1 MSTAK
6 KNQNVKVVLDT
17 NVYISAILFAGKPE
31 RIRKLS
37 KEGKIEVFISEVV
50 IAEIAEVLR
59 RTFDWENWRISQTI
73 DEIREIATLVTPRRT
88 LSIIKEDEDDNRIL
102 ECAAE
107 GKVQYVVSGDK
118 HLLFLEKY
126 EGIEILSPAQFLR
139 IVSREASSGSS

>member
-6 KNQNVKVVLDT
+6 KNQNVKAVLDT

-37 KEGKIEVFISEVV
+37 KEGKIEVFISEII

-59 RTFDWENWRISQTI
+59 RTFDWENWKISQTI
-73 DEIREIATLVTPRRT
+73 DEIREIATLVIPGRT
-88 LSIIKEDEDDNRIL
+88 LSIIKDDDDNRIL

-107 GKVQYVVSGDK
+107 SKVQYVVSGDK
-118 HLLFLEKY
+118 HLLSLKRY

-139 IVSREASSGSS
+139 IVSREASDVK

>member
-59 RTFDWENWRISQTI
+59 RIFDWENWRISQTI